1 MLNPNTHICILGGG
15 FGGLY
20 TALYLQRFSGLKKC
34 RVTLIDPKQ
43 HFLFTPLMYELV
55 TGELQPWEIAPS
67 FHSLLQGT
75 NVKHR
80 HDTVEAVDLEQRRV
94 KLQSS
99 KSLTYDYLVLAVGK
113 ETDLGAVPGAAE
125 HAYPFR
131 TLADAQHL
139 REQLRFLE
147 ASERQQIR
155 IAIVGGGPSGVE
167 LAGKLAD
174 RLQERGQ
181 IRLIDRGDD
190 ILKSFSRASRITAYR
205 TLGAK
210 GVQVDLHTSIA
221 EIGAD
226 WIAVKTQGEVSQTA
240 VDLVLWTTGNQP
252 IEWVRNLQ
260 CDRNSQ
266 DQLIAHP
273 TLQLQGYPEVFVLG
287 DLADVRNPRGQQVP
301 ATAQVAYQQADRAAE
316 NLWAILQNRR
326 PKPFRYLHL
335 GEMIT
340 LGTDSAAVF
349 SFGMGL
355 RGRLAC
361 VVRRLVYLQRLPT
374 LRHRLR
380 VIKHQLTRSLL
391 GKNSKGSQKPENS
404 SISTGLELTSSTQR
418 DAAST
423 HSEPIDLEKSAWRS
437 PDKKRINR

>member
-20 TALYLQRFSGLKKC
+20 TALYLQRFSGLKQC
-34 RVTLIDPKQ
+34 RVTLVDPKK

-75 NVKHR
+75 NVKHQR
-80 HDTVEAVDLEQRRV
+80 DMAQTVDLRTKRV
-94 KLQSS
+94 KLESG

-113 ETDLGAVPGAAE
+113 DTYLGTIPGAAE

-147 ASERQQIR
+147 ASERSQIR

-205 TLGAK
+205 TLSAK
-210 GVQVDLHTSIA
+210 GVEVNLCTSIA

-240 VDLVLWTTGNQP
+240 VDLVLWTAGNQP
-252 IEWVRNLQ
+252 IEWVRRLE
-260 CDRNSQ
+260 CDRNSH
-266 DQLIAHP
+266 DQLIAHR

-287 DLADVRNPRGQQVP
+287 DLADVRNAQGQPVP
-301 ATAQVAYQQADRAAE
+301 ATAQVAYQQADHAAK
-316 NLWAILQNRR
+316 NLWAVVQNRR

-340 LGTDSAAVF
+340 LGKDSAAVF
-349 SFGMGL
+349 SFGLSL

-380 VIKHQLTRSLL
+380 VIKHQLTQWLSGRSPQRL
-391 GKNSKGSQKPENS
+391 QKPIDS
-404 SISTGLELTSSTQR
+404 SVSMGLGQTNLISK
-418 DAAST
+418 DAASVR
-423 HSEPIDLEKSAWRS
+423 SEPIDLEKSAWRS
-437 PDKKRINR
+437 PDIKRINH

>member
-1 MLNPNTHICILGGG
+1 MLSPNTHICILGGG

-20 TALYLQRFSGLKKC
+20 TALYLQRFSGLRNC
-34 RVTLIDPKQ
+34 RVTLVDPKK

-67 FHSLLQGT
+67 FHNLLQGT

-80 HDTVEAVDLEQRRV
+80 RDTVETVDLRAQRV
-94 KLQSS
+94 KLQSG

-113 ETDLGAVPGAAE
+113 DTDLGAIPGAAE

-147 ASERQQIR
+147 ASERSQIR

-174 RLQERGQ
+174 RLQQRGQ
-181 IRLIDRGDD
+181 IRLIARGDD

-210 GVQVDLHTSIA
+210 GVQVDLHTSIV

-226 WIAVKTQGEVSQTA
+226 WIAVKTQGEVRQAA

-252 IEWVRNLQ
+252 IEWIRSLE

-287 DLADVRNPRGQQVP
+287 DLADVRNARGQQVP
-301 ATAQVAYQQADRAAE
+301 ATAQVAYQQADHAAK
-316 NLWAILQNRR
+316 NLWAVVQNRR

-349 SFGMGL
+349 SFGLSL

-380 VIKHQLTRSLL
+380 VIKHQLTRWLSRRSSKSSL
-391 GKNSKGSQKPENS
+391 QKPANS
-404 SISTGLELTSSTQR
+404 SVPSLGQTSSAHR
-418 DAAST
+418 GAASVR
-423 HSEPIDLEKSAWRS
+423 SEPIDLEKSAWRS
-437 PDKKRINR
+437 PDQKRINS